1 MGSKR
6 VILIGMRKTS
16 GDFDLNTRG
25 RKKPKVLCDIQSPRG
40 SVFSGLPRRVNLS
53 FSKERKNL
61 PFMEFIKTGV
71 VLAIVLVLILG
82 KTAAPTSETFAAN
95 AASEAERTA
104 LESQLKDLESQ
115 IGVYQQ
121 QVTAYQK
128 QGSSLKGEI
137 TKLNAK
143 IAQAGL
149 EIKASENR
157 LRQLN
162 MQMEDNQ
169 VKITQTEKNID
180 IQKKNLSE
188 ILRNIY
194 QNGQI
199 NVVSV
204 FLKSQNFSDFFNNVN
219 NLTSL
224 QDNLRVATNKIAD
237 SKIYLE
243 DQQDQLSIAKSDTET
258 LKIYKEQQKVET
270 DKSKV
275 VKNQLLEI
283 TKGQESKYQDLVKK
297 TKETAAQVR
306 SRIFQLLGGGEM
318 SFGDAYKLAKM
329 AGDATGVRPAFI
341 LAILDRES
349 ALGQNVG
356 KCTYLS
362 APMNPKQLKRPDGSL
377 KSEVDFFLEITSAL
391 GFQNPATVSVSCHNA
406 DGTYG
411 GAMGPAQF
419 MPSTWAGYSA
429 KISSVTGRG
438 TASPWSNADAFVAAG
453 LYLKDAGAAVSERT
467 AAAKYYCGGKWDRY
481 VCTNVY
487 AKKVIDQASQFE
499 DDIATLNQ

>member
-1 MGSKR
+1 MNIK
-6 VILIGMRKTS
+6 
-16 GDFDLNTRG
+16 N
-25 RKKPKVLCDIQSPRG
+25 KPKILSDVQPPRG
-40 SVFSGLPRRVNLS
+40 SVFSMLPQRVNLS
-53 FSKERKNL
+53 FTKGRKRFPIL
-61 PFMEFIKTGV
+61 EFVKAGV
-71 VLAIVLVLILG
+71 VLAIAFVLILG
-82 KTAAPTSETFAAN
+82 KTAAPTSETLAAT
-95 AASEAERTA
+95 ATSEAERAA
-104 LESQLKDLESQ
+104 LEAQLKDLESQ

-121 QVTAYQK
+121 QVSAYQK

-137 TKLNAK
+137 AKLNAK
-143 IAQAGL
+143 IAQANL

-169 VKITQTEKNID
+169 IKIVQIEGNID
-180 IQKKNLSE
+180 IQKRNLSE

-219 NLTSL
+219 SLTSL
-224 QDNLRVATNKIAD
+224 QDNLRITINQIAD
-237 SKIYLE
+237 LKNNLE
-243 DQQDQLSIAKSDTET
+243 DQQDLLSIAKSDAQT
-258 LKIYKEQQKVET
+258 LKVYKEQQKEET
-270 DKSKV
+270 DKTKAA
-275 VKNQLLEI
+275 KNQLLDI
-283 TKGQESKYQDLVKK
+283 TKGQESKYQDLLKK
-297 TKETAAQVR
+297 TKETAAEIR

-318 SFGDAYKLAKM
+318 NFGDAYKLAKM

-356 KCTYLS
+356 KCTYKT
-362 APMNPKQLKRPDGSL
+362 APMNAKQIKRPDGSL
-377 KSEVDFFLEITSAL
+377 KSEVDFFLEITGAL
-391 GFQNPATVSVSCHNA
+391 GFQNPESVSVSCHNA
-406 DGTYG
+406 DGAYG

-419 MPSTWAGYSA
+419 MPSTWAGYAAQISA
-429 KISSVTGRG
+429 VTGKS
-438 TASPWSNADAFVAAG
+438 AVSPWSNADAFVAAA
-453 LYLKDAGAAVSERT
+453 LYLKDSGAASSERT
-467 AAAKYYCGGKWDRY
+467 AAAKYYCGGRWNRY

-487 AKKVIDQASQFE
+487 AKKVIDQANSFE